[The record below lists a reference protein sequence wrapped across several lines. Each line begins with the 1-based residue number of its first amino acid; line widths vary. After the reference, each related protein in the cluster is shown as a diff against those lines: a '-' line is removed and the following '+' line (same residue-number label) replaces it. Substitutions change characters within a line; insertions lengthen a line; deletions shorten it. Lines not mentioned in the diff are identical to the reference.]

1 MNKELTTIAVLLFLI
16 IFGIKALED
25 PSFQPDIQQTIEV
38 EVQNLMQ
45 QMVGD
50 SFKFDGPNVDE
61 LIPDTMYGIKIK
73 P

>member
-25 PSFQPDIQQTIEV
+25 PNFQPGIQESIEV
-38 EVQNLMQ
+38 EVQNIMQ
-45 QMVGD
+45 QLVGD
-50 SFKFDGPNVDE
+50 SFNLNGPNVDE
-61 LIPDTMYGIKIK
+61 LIPDTFYGVK